1 MQLEKNQ
8 EILPS
13 RRDEALFRC
22 SVSREITPSLWH
34 LERFLHTLAAT
45 QDVPQHTHLHLRGKP
60 RVPPQL
66 WRSPVVPSSAR
77 DEGSFPWFV
86 VKGFPVY
93 SSHLKRRCSKQES
106 REELQQSCHH
116 SKDPQIYQSTPGEP
130 DFPALPRVS
139 PRVLTHTTV
148 ARVTA
153 LWHLEGKPKIP
164 VSPRREADTAATAR
178 EESRRACLHMRRGLT
193 PL

>member
-1 MQLEKNQ
+1 MATTGE
-8 EILPS
+8 E
-13 RRDEALFRC
+13 
-22 SVSREITPSLWH
+22 SREAPGNSHGNWPFLKPH
-34 LERFLHTLAAT
+34 ERVPEVPIVTREGPGAT
-45 QDVPQHTHLHLRGKP
+45 QDVPQHTHLHSRGKP